1 MNRLFDDISTRLAQ
15 YLRIETE
22 GKEIDK
28 IDSIAQE
35 ITNDTQVISFNYTN
49 TIKLYTDKCYYVH
62 GSIDEDKGNIV
73 LGFPQNNIPD
83 FCTGEY
89 MKRHKDY
96 QKELLNFSRF
106 LRQNCYEASHELSGQ
121 LEECLD
127 SLYSGRGEYV
137 FPKEPAHCRTDC
149 IVIEYA
155 RKNGFSRFDDGL
167 DFAPLQEV
175 VIIGHGLEA
184 DLMYIEN
191 IFAKIKNLRRVKLFT
206 FAGEEQLELM
216 QKEII
221 CRE

>member
-1 MNRLFDDISTRLAQ
+1 M
-15 YLRIETE
+15 
-22 GKEIDK
+22 
-28 IDSIAQE
+28 
-35 ITNDTQVISFNYTN
+35 
-49 TIKLYTDKCYYVH
+49 
-62 GSIDEDKGNIV
+62 
-73 LGFPQNNIPD
+73 P
-83 FCTGEY
+83 
-89 MKRHKDY
+89 
-96 QKELLNFSRF
+96 
-106 LRQNCYEASHELSGQ
+106 GQ

-216 QKEII
+216 RKRDYLQRISGLQKIDVEKY
-221 CRE
+221 